1 METTK
6 LISLICALREKI
18 HSRDPSQLISTGNN
32 ELGFQGIA
40 PPGSRGF
47 AYIAL

>member
-6 LISLICALREKI
+6 IISLICALREKI
-18 HSRDPSQLISTGNN
+18 HSRDPSLLILTKNN
-32 ELGFQGIA
+32 ELGLHGMA
-40 PPGSRGF
+40 PLGSRGL

>member
-6 LISLICALREKI
+6 LISLVCALREKI
-18 HSRDPSQLISTGNN
+18 HSRDPSLLIPTGNN
-32 ELGFQGIA
+32 ELGFHGMP
-40 PPGSRGF
+40 PPGARGL

>member
-18 HSRDPSQLISTGNN
+18 HSRDPSLLIHIGNN
-32 ELGFQGIA
+32 ELEFQGIA
-40 PPGSRGF
+40 PLGSRGL

>member
-18 HSRDPSQLISTGNN
+18 HSRYPSELIPTGNN
-32 ELGFQGIA
+32 ELGFQGM
-40 PPGSRGF
+40 PPPRARGL